1 MMRGRSLHPNAAR
14 FFSMCA
20 VLRRVLLVGA
30 RLFFSVALL
39 LLGHCAPIESDR
51 VEVDIPDPDSETED
65 VFLQL
70 RRPGSRLEIQ
80 ADLVR
85 EYSEEQRAL
94 ATGNVRLGFF
104 NGAGRAGAELSAER
118 MHLYHQDGAIDMV
131 VDVVL
136 QASDSVTV
144 YADSLRWQ
152 PEAERLVVPGTL
164 RIELADG
171 VETGRGLETD
181 TSADAWVLYDVEGR
195 WEWDGEAV
203 AIWAKR
209 ERSQRVE
216 GGVQVRYEQ
225 AKLHVEDMQL
235 KSPLVH
241 WMPDQ
246 RQLSLD
252 GGVEGVDSSGA
263 FSAQQVDIDVQRDQ
277 LRARGRIQVRRGA
290 VLLEAD
296 EWVEQWRSRHSAV
309 RGDPARYARGERSV
323 EGRHLVYARD
333 AERIEARGAVLFA
346 EGARRLAASTM
357 VYDHRGQALVAGGGV
372 SVAGSEWQ
380 GILRSDSLSFD
391 LEAERGALLGLP
403 QLRSIEEN
411 DLHISADSMHFDM
424 KDRTIEGMGHYQLT
438 SGSVRV
444 DARQG
449 HYAAADEQVVFV
461 GDVSLRD
468 GAIDTLAQ
476 YQIESDTMA
485 VQLADGVATGVRAAG
500 AFRGRVVMGDGNATS
515 WLVGNRGTVALEAD
529 RLRTLTLERDADVT
543 YRHIL
548 KDQVSRFR
556 GDEMVLHFNAEG
568 LQQVRVEGG
577 AVLESRLVREAGDIA
592 VNSVKGEEMDIYFAE
607 GLLVRVEVGP
617 QAEGTYLPQEDI
629 P

>member
-1 MMRGRSLHPNAAR
+1 MMRGRSLHPNAVR
-14 FFSMCA
+14 VFSMCA

-39 LLGHCAPIESDR
+39 MLGHCAPIKSDLA
-51 VEVDIPDPDSETED
+51 EVDIPDPDSETEG

-104 NGAGRAGAELSAER
+104 NGAGQAGAEISAER

-152 PEAERLVVPGTL
+152 PEAERLVIPGAL
-164 RIELADG
+164 RVELADG
-171 VETGRGLETD
+171 VEMGRGLETD

-216 GGVQVRYEQ
+216 GVQVRYEQ

-235 KSPLVH
+235 ESPLVH

-380 GILRSDSLSFD
+380 GILRSDSLSFN
-391 LEAERGALLGLP
+391 LEAERGALLGRP

-411 DLHISADSMHFDM
+411 DLRISADSMHFDM
-424 KDRTIEGMGHYQLT
+424 KNRTIEGVGHYQLT

-449 HYAAADEQVVFV
+449 AFA
-461 GDVSLRD
+461 LR
-468 GAIDTLAQ
+468 LM
-476 YQIESDTMA
+476 S
-485 VQLADGVATGVRAAG
+485 
-500 AFRGRVVMGDGNATS
+500 
-515 WLVGNRGTVALEAD
+515 
-529 RLRTLTLERDADVT
+529 RLFLSVT
-543 YRHIL
+543 YPCAMG
-548 KDQVSRFR
+548 S
-556 GDEMVLHFNAEG
+556 
-568 LQQVRVEGG
+568 
-577 AVLESRLVREAGDIA
+577 
-592 VNSVKGEEMDIYFAE
+592 
-607 GLLVRVEVGP
+607 
-617 QAEGTYLPQEDI
+617 
-629 P
+629 

>member
-1 MMRGRSLHPNAAR
+1 
-14 FFSMCA
+14 
-20 VLRRVLLVGA
+20 
-30 RLFFSVALL
+30 
-39 LLGHCAPIESDR
+39 
-51 VEVDIPDPDSETED
+51 
-65 VFLQL
+65 
-70 RRPGSRLEIQ
+70 
-80 ADLVR
+80 
-85 EYSEEQRAL
+85 
-94 ATGNVRLGFF
+94 
-104 NGAGRAGAELSAER
+104 
-118 MHLYHQDGAIDMV
+118 
-131 VDVVL
+131 
-136 QASDSVTV
+136 
-144 YADSLRWQ
+144 
-152 PEAERLVVPGTL
+152 
-164 RIELADG
+164 
-171 VETGRGLETD
+171 
-181 TSADAWVLYDVEGR
+181 
-195 WEWDGEAV
+195 
-203 AIWAKR
+203 
-209 ERSQRVE
+209 
-216 GGVQVRYEQ
+216 
-225 AKLHVEDMQL
+225 
-235 KSPLVH
+235 
-241 WMPDQ
+241 
-246 RQLSLD
+246 
-252 GGVEGVDSSGA
+252 
-263 FSAQQVDIDVQRDQ
+263 
-277 LRARGRIQVRRGA
+277 
-290 VLLEAD
+290 
-296 EWVEQWRSRHSAV
+296 
-309 RGDPARYARGERSV
+309 
-323 EGRHLVYARD
+323 
-333 AERIEARGAVLFA
+333 
-346 EGARRLAASTM
+346 
-357 VYDHRGQALVAGGGV
+357 
-372 SVAGSEWQ
+372 VAGSEWQ

-391 LEAERGALLGLP
+391 LEAERGALLGRP

-592 VNSVKGEEMDIYFAE
+592 VNSVKGEEMDIYFAK